1 MVRGGGHRTG
11 GDAAAKAAAGR
22 HRYVPGCTVR
32 ALHLVP
38 RLGFLLGY
46 SVPEFRRFDVTRR
59 YI

>member
-1 MVRGGGHRTG
+1 MKNAGVSLSLITALSYALTG
-11 GDAAAKAAAGR
+11 AEM
-22 HRYVPGCTVR
+22 TS
-32 ALHLVP
+32 LVP

>member
-1 MVRGGGHRTG
+1 MITTLVI
-11 GDAAAKAAAGR
+11 AGR
-22 HRYVPGCTVR
+22 QQDLEKPARGVFVLIHTYGSI
-32 ALHLVP
+32 LVP